1 MTENELDIQT
11 ILTKRTAKR
20 PDRVLLCGLFPLR
33 PLTDK
38 KEKANSSHFLK
49 FLSSQHTFGTFA
61 FAPTTKAHTQGKS
74 KRAKFPR
81 PTILWII

>member
-1 MTENELDIQT
+1 MTENEFDIQT

-20 PDRVLLCGLFPLR
+20 PAHVLLCGLFLR

-38 KEKANSSHFLK
+38 KEKADPSHFLK
-49 FLSSQHTFGTFA
+49 FLSSQHTFGTFT
-61 FAPTTKAHTQGKS
+61 FAPTTQAYTQGKS

-81 PTILWII
+81 PTIL